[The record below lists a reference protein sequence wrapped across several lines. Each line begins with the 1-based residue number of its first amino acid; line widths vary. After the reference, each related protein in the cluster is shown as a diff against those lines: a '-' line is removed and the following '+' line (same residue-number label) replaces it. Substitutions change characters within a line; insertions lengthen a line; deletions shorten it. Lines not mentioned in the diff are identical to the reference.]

1 MSSGVILSNNFVS
14 KWTPPPDGWM
24 MANVDV
30 AIFNDPPS
38 IGTRNNR
45 GVAAYGQCV
54 CFRVRVIGWVCR
66 LAMRRCSCR
75 YIYLCVF
82 IYLYLRH
89 ILQVCYVICVSSFQ
103 VFICV
108 TWCTCMCEC
117 TEYHV
122 PYIVKYY
129 AIYMYIRDYLC
140 SSICTTG

>member
-1 MSSGVILSNNFVS
+1 MCQTIGLMVYHYIMFNVSGPKFWVVIL
-14 KWTPPPDGWM
+14 
-24 MANVDV
+24 
-30 AIFNDPPS
+30 
-38 IGTRNNR
+38 TRNNR

-82 IYLYLRH
+82 IYLYPWH

>member
-1 MSSGVILSNNFVS
+1 MLTFSQESLNKVLWPLETF
-14 KWTPPPDGWM
+14 
-24 MANVDV
+24 
-30 AIFNDPPS
+30 FL
-38 IGTRNNR
+38 IGRYLLFQINKTRNNR

-122 PYIVKYY
+122 HTMLFIC
-129 AIYMYIRDYLC
+129 IYVIIYVQVFVLQV
-140 SSICTTG
+140 SIK